1 MQVLARDEW
10 QQRRARHR
18 ARVDCWL
25 GDHLPKRRQHGRHS
39 IEEFLFTYYAY
50 RPAQLVR
57 WHPGFGVALD
67 GADPAEFGRD
77 HVLGEDGRVRVDI
90 DAVRAR
96 RRDSIEWISRL
107 LTATASRAPHLGCFG
122 MHEWAMVYRQTADQ
136 TRHHALPLRLGP
148 TATAALVEDLRVK
161 CSHFDAFRF
170 FTEPARP
177 LNLLQPTRETQV
189 ELEQPGCLHANM
201 DVYRW
206 AFKLAPL
213 VSSDLIADCFALA
226 REIRTLDMRASPYD
240 VSAIG
245 LEPLPVET
253 AEGRAEY
260 VRHQRDFA
268 ARASVLRARLVGTCH
283 AVLTA

>member
-1 MQVLARDEW
+1 
-10 QQRRARHR
+10 
-18 ARVDCWL
+18 
-25 GDHLPKRRQHGRHS
+25 
-39 IEEFLFTYYAY
+39 
-50 RPAQLVR
+50 
-57 WHPGFGVALD
+57 
-67 GADPAEFGRD
+67 
-77 HVLGEDGRVRVDI
+77 
-90 DAVRAR
+90 
-96 RRDSIEWISRL
+96 
-107 LTATASRAPHLGCFG
+107 
-122 MHEWAMVYRQTADQ
+122 MHEWAMVYRQPADQ
-136 TRHHALPLRLGP
+136 TRHNVLPLRLGQQ
-148 TATAALVEDLRVK
+148 ATAALVEDLRVK

-213 VSSDLIADCFALA
+213 VSSDLIADCFSLA

-268 ARASVLRARLVGTCH
+268 ARAAVLRSRLIETSG
-283 AVLTA
+283 AATAGHETDVRRRNSRP